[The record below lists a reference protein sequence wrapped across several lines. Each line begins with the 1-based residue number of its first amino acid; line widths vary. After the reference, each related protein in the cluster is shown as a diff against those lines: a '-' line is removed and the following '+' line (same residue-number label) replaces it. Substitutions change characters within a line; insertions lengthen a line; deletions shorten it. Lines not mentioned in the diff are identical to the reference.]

1 MSSYVKLGQHCWT
14 LVIAGKPFLEPVVRA
29 VVVGG
34 NRRKRSSFL
43 DHLLGGLTARLCP
56 KDLRLFLLFPDE
68 LVVFSGAL
76 KD

>member
-43 DHLLGGLTARLCP
+43 GHLLGGLTARLHG
-56 KDLRLFLLFPDE
+56 KSETAYKVEVQRG
-68 LVVFSGAL
+68 FSEVDA
-76 KD
+76 